1 MSEETASLRAMGRTK
16 ENGAADTEG
25 AQIVITTHA
34 MIETYAA
41 KGLYVNQIMPLW
53 EGATYID
60 DNGKTKKER
69 LARQLW
75 LFDESV
81 VPYETLQLTADDLRA
96 SADVFERYEWSEP
109 AEHTRRLAAEVA
121 TGTSQTAALPRF
133 DWLRILSRISDLVLK
148 YVLRP
153 GTNETALYEASG
165 WPVRIHRDER
175 IGENVV
181 LLGRYKLPGGL
192 RHAIIADGSA
202 GFRQH
207 YVELETHD
215 RRIKWLPSSNKTY
228 RNLRVLRMDIGA
240 GKGAY
245 GDPAK
250 RKALVRAVVAAFK
263 RIPSG
268 EPLLVVH
275 RKQFGAELQEE
286 VNQLARAKGIA
297 SERLRFL
304 TWGKHASTNEF
315 ARIKNVLLVGL
326 LQYPNKTNEGMV
338 RANGKRDPSKPLP
351 FAVLE
356 EMRLGEM
363 DHAVLQAACR
373 GAMRKM
379 VDGDVPEGC
388 QLFLL
393 ASTRGH
399 MGFVPERLEKLFPE
413 AEVHEWAPF
422 DRSRRDGGESRRWVV
437 RSMFKL
443 LGEKE
448 SCKFWLEDL
457 VRETGLSVAQA
468 RRRLSDKEVR
478 SMLAAHGLELK
489 ARTET
494 KGQTR
499 ATEYM
504 LRRGAGWPESRPA
517 APSRGC
523 WGRRRPSCVRR

>member
-1 MSEETASLRAMGRTK
+1 MADLFAARNHSPNWETRRALWAVIDTAVAIALRKAEDGIWITPLEPGAGKTTVYVVILRELATNPAFVGIPVLVALKQHRDIKDFVEELQLPKDKFAIKVGTSEETASLRAMGRTK
-16 ENGAADTEG
+16 ENGAADTAG
-25 AQIVITTHA
+25 AQFVITTHA
-34 MIETYAA
+34 MIEKYAD

-60 DNGKTKKER
+60 DNGKTKKQR
-69 LARQLW
+69 LARRLW

-109 AEHTRRLAAEVA
+109 AEHTRRLAGEVA

-133 DWLRILSRISDLVLK
+133 DWLGILSRISDLVLK

-153 GTNETALYEASG
+153 GTNEMALYEASG

-175 IGENVV
+175 TGENVV

-202 GFRQH
+202 GFRRH
-207 YVELETHD
+207 YVELATHD

-263 RIPSG
+263 HIPPG

-286 VNQLARAKGIA
+286 VNQFARAKGIA

-315 ARIKNVLLVGL
+315 AHIKNVLLVGL

-338 RANGKRDPSKPLP
+338 RANGKHDPRKPVP

-356 EMRLGEM
+356 EMRLGEI
-363 DHAVLQAACR
+363 DHA
-373 GAMRKM
+373 M
-379 VDGDVPEGC
+379 V
-388 QLFLL
+388 
-393 ASTRGH
+393 AS
-399 MGFVPERLEKLFPE
+399 
-413 AEVHEWAPF
+413 
-422 DRSRRDGGESRRWVV
+422 
-437 RSMFKL
+437 
-443 LGEKE
+443 
-448 SCKFWLEDL
+448 
-457 VRETGLSVAQA
+457 GLS
-468 RRRLSDKEVR
+468 RSD
-478 SMLAAHGLELK
+478 AAD
-489 ARTET
+489 
-494 KGQTR
+494 GQ
-499 ATEYM
+499 
-504 LRRGAGWPESRPA
+504 
-517 APSRGC
+517 RGC
-523 WGRRRPSCVRR
+523 AGGLPAVRVSEHARPYGVRA